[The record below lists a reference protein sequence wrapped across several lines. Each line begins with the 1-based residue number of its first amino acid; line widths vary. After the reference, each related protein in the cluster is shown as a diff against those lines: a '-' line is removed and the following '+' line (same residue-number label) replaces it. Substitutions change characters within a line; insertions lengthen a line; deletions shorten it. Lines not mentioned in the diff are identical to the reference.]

1 MYLVDTNIWLE
12 RLLEQERSAEVGA
25 FLEQTSTDQLAM
37 TDFSLHSIGVILDRL
52 ERQTVLLEFV
62 DDVFLQGEVGLI
74 SVQPEA
80 MHRLVV
86 VMEQFKLDFDDAYQ
100 YVAAEQMGAV
110 IVSFDGDFDRTER
123 KRREPIA
130 ILRGNAA

>member
-52 ERQTVLLEFV
+52 DSQNVLLEFV

-100 YVAAEQMGAV
+100 YVAAEQTGAV
-110 IVSFDGDFDRTER
+110 IVSFDGDFDRTKR
-123 KRREPIA
+123 KRKEPIA

>member
-52 ERQTVLLEFV
+52 ESQNILLEFV

-100 YVAAEQMGAV
+100 YVAAEQTGAV
-110 IVSFDGDFDRTER
+110 IVSFDGDFDRTKR
-123 KRREPIA
+123 KRKEPIA